1 MDRDLANEISVPDY
15 EASQWLQAGEFP
27 MDQVPTG
34 LRRWLD
40 SGGMLTRRLKKC
52 CGPGFRLRLL
62 EQRPAMANELN
73 GGGLCRE
80 VSLECGPLRTIFAR
94 SLIPSVTLAVY
105 PWLAELAENPLGETL
120 AEKPSMKR
128 SGFSFA
134 IVSPGQPLYAAA
146 LPPGA
151 ETPPVLYTRRSEFR
165 LDDHPL
171 WVCEVFL
178 PAICLCQESRG

>member
-1 MDRDLANEISVPDY
+1 MDRDLANKISVPDY

-27 MDQVPTG
+27 MDQVPAG
-34 LRRWLD
+34 LRHWLD

-52 CGPGFRLRLL
+52 CGPGFRLHLL
-62 EQRPAMANELN
+62 EQRPATANELN

-80 VSLECGPLRTIFAR
+80 VSLECGPLRAIFAR
-94 SLIPSVTLAVY
+94 SLIPSITLAIC
-105 PWLAELAENPLGETL
+105 PRLADLAENPLGETL
-120 AEKPSMKR
+120 AEKPDMKR

-134 IVSPGQPLYAAA
+134 IVRPGQPLYTAA

-151 ETPPVLYTRRSEFR
+151 ETPPLLYTRRSEFR

-178 PAICLCQESRG
+178 PAICHCQENRD

>member
-1 MDRDLANEISVPDY
+1 MDRDLANKISVPDY

-27 MDQVPTG
+27 MDQVPAG
-34 LRRWLD
+34 LRHWLD

-52 CGPGFRLRLL
+52 CGPGFRLHLL
-62 EQRPAMANELN
+62 EQRPATANELN

-94 SLIPSVTLAVY
+94 SLIPSITLAIC
-105 PWLAELAENPLGETL
+105 PWLADLAENPLGETL
-120 AEKPSMKR
+120 AEKPDMKR

-134 IVSPGQPLYAAA
+134 IVRRGQPLYTAA

-151 ETPPVLYTRRSEFR
+151 ETPPLLYTRRSEFR

-178 PAICLCQESRG
+178 PAICHCQENRG

>member
-1 MDRDLANEISVPDY
+1 MDRDLASKISVPDY

-27 MDQVPTG
+27 MDQVPMG

-40 SGGMLTRRLKKC
+40 SGGMLTRRLKKS

-62 EQRPAMANELN
+62 EQRPTTANELN

-80 VSLECGPLRTIFAR
+80 VSLECGPLRAIFAR
-94 SLIPSVTLAVY
+94 SLIPSITLAIC
-105 PWLAELAENPLGETL
+105 PWLADLAENPLGETL
-120 AEKPSMKR
+120 AEKPDMKR

-134 IVSPGQPLYAAA
+134 IVRPGQPLYTAA

-151 ETPPVLYTRRSEFR
+151 ETPPLLYTRRSEFR

-178 PAICLCQESRG
+178 PAICLCQENRG

>member
-1 MDRDLANEISVPDY
+1 
-15 EASQWLQAGEFP
+15 
-27 MDQVPTG
+27 MDQVPAG
-34 LRRWLD
+34 LRHWLD

-52 CGPGFRLRLL
+52 CGPGFRLHLL
-62 EQRPAMANELN
+62 EQRPATANELN

-94 SLIPSVTLAVY
+94 SLIPSITLAIC
-105 PWLAELAENPLGETL
+105 PWLADLAENPLGETL
-120 AEKPSMKR
+120 AEKPDMKR

-134 IVSPGQPLYAAA
+134 IVRPGQPLYTAA

-178 PAICLCQESRG
+178 PAICHCQENRG

>member
-1 MDRDLANEISVPDY
+1 
-15 EASQWLQAGEFP
+15 
-27 MDQVPTG
+27 MDQVPAG
-34 LRRWLD
+34 LRHWLD

-52 CGPGFRLRLL
+52 CGPGFRLHLL
-62 EQRPAMANELN
+62 EQRPATANELN

-80 VSLECGPLRTIFAR
+80 VSLECGPLRAIFAR
-94 SLIPSVTLAVY
+94 SLIPSITLAIC
-105 PWLAELAENPLGETL
+105 PWLADLAENPLGETL
-120 AEKPSMKR
+120 AEKPDMKR

-134 IVSPGQPLYAAA
+134 IVRPGQPLYTAA

-151 ETPPVLYTRRSEFR
+151 ETPPLLYTRRSEFR

-178 PAICLCQESRG
+178 PAICLCQENRG

>member
-1 MDRDLANEISVPDY
+1 MDGDLANKISVPDY

-27 MDQVPTG
+27 MDQVPAG
-34 LRRWLD
+34 LRHWLD

-52 CGPGFRLRLL
+52 CGPGFRLHLL
-62 EQRPAMANELN
+62 EQRPATANELN

-80 VSLECGPLRTIFAR
+80 VSLECGPLRAIFAR
-94 SLIPSVTLAVY
+94 SLIPSITLAIC
-105 PWLAELAENPLGETL
+105 PWLADLAENPLGETL
-120 AEKPSMKR
+120 AEKPDMKR

-134 IVSPGQPLYAAA
+134 IVRPGQPLYTAA

-151 ETPPVLYTRRSEFR
+151 ETPPLLYTRRSEFR

-178 PAICLCQESRG
+178 PAICLCQENRG